1 MSKIVRIIFVLQLCF
16 AKSLLA
22 IEGEIPYFKSK
33 GILETKQ
40 VKESSRFI
48 QFDIVIDETD
58 PRTKVSLKVQAHY
71 FKCKKLGKLPLL
83 IIVPP
88 INGVS
93 SREKSVMNH
102 FTEQHYNVLIIE
114 PIKNISDNSIPIAE
128 FENNLLSF
136 VGAVRSAIDVM
147 IEKPEIDSKNVFIW
161 ASSMGA
167 IYSSIVI
174 GEDKRI
180 NAGILIVGGGSIA
193 DIVTD
198 SKQKYIVK
206 YKKERMLKENIKTE
220 EEFRQKMKEHVKVDP
235 LVYAKLRNSSEIY
248 FVMALKD
255 KSVPTK
261 YQQALYEA
269 FGSPVNITKYKK
281 GHVGTLMKSHLS
293 ELDKYFNFTE
303 SKLRA

>member
-1 MSKIVRIIFVLQLCF
+1 MSKIIRIFFVLQLCF
-16 AKSLLA
+16 AKSLMA

-33 GILETKQ
+33 GILESKE
-40 VKESSRFI
+40 VKETNKYT

-58 PRTKVSLKVQAHY
+58 PRTKVSLKVRAHY
-71 FKCKKLGKLPLL
+71 FKSKKLGKFPLL

-93 SREKSVMNH
+93 SREKSVTRH
-102 FTEQHYNVLIIE
+102 FIEQRYNILILE
-114 PIKNISDNSIPIAE
+114 PIKNISDNSIPISE

-147 IEKPEIDSKNVFIW
+147 IEKPEIDSNNVFIW

-180 NAGILIVGGGSIA
+180 NAGIFIVGGGSIA

-198 SKQKYIVK
+198 SKQ
-206 YKKERMLKENIKTE
+206 N
-220 EEFRQKMKEHVKVDP
+220 
-235 LVYAKLRNSSEIY
+235 
-248 FVMALKD
+248 
-255 KSVPTK
+255 
-261 YQQALYEA
+261 
-269 FGSPVNITKYKK
+269 
-281 GHVGTLMKSHLS
+281 TL
-293 ELDKYFNFTE
+293 
-303 SKLRA
+303 